1 MPNIVITTYCNR
13 RCPYCFALD
22 AMEDAPARNMS
33 MPEFVVI
40 ADMLVAARRSSVGVL
55 GGEPTLHPQ
64 FYEMVWYLVS
74 RGINARVFT
83 NGICSDE
90 LMDELET
97 LPRRDRVTFIVN
109 VNFPEI
115 ETETNR
121 VRQAK
126 FLRRFA
132 PICDLSLNIFRADL
146 DPLFLADVAREA
158 GIRNRRIRVGFAQPI
173 AGEGNEF
180 LKLEDYRGVARQIVR
195 LAEGVFDQGIVVSL
209 DCGFP
214 LCAFSDEELGRLRR
228 TNANTKFVCDT
239 ATDIAPGLMAWSC
252 FPLAKRNRSK
262 VERTTRLE
270 DLEKRFTNMNGDLRK
285 QSARGVFQECE
296 ACPYLKRKVCHGGCL
311 AHVVADSGAEATAT
325 QTASR

>member
-22 AMEDAPARNMS
+22 AMENAPARDMNLRD
-33 MPEFVVI
+33 FVVI
-40 ADMLVAARRSSVGVL
+40 TDMLVAARRSSVGVL

-64 FYEMVWYLVS
+64 FYEMLWYLVS

-90 LMDELET
+90 LMDELDH
-97 LPRRDRVTFIVN
+97 LPYQDRVTFIVN

-115 ETETNR
+115 ETDTNR

-126 FLRRFA
+126 FIRRFA
-132 PICDLSLNIFRADL
+132 EICDLGLNIFRADL

-180 LKLEDYRGVARQIVR
+180 LKLEDYREVARQIVR
-195 LAEGVFDQGIVVSL
+195 LAEGVFDLGIMVSL

-239 ATDIAPGLMAWSC
+239 ATDIAPGLTAWSC
-252 FPLAKRNRSK
+252 FPLAKRNRSSI
-262 VERTTRLE
+262 ERTTRLQ
-270 DLEKRFTNMNGDLRK
+270 DLEKRFVEMNAELRQQFSQGIFK
-285 QSARGVFQECE
+285 ECE
-296 ACPYLKRKVCHGGCL
+296 TCQYLKQRVCHGGCL
-311 AHVVADSGAEATAT
+311 AHVVADSGSEATAT
-325 QTASR
+325 QAASS